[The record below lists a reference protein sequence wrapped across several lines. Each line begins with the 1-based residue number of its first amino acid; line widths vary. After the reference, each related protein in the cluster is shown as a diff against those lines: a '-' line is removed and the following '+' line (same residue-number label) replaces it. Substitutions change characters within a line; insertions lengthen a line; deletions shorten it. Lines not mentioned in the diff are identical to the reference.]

1 MPDNLR
7 PAPPEIIAV
16 VDALIAEHFPQL
28 RKARLIVLVQ
38 EQATDIGGGKVRVA
52 AAGANNDRNAPF
64 DYIVWFALDA
74 WQVMNDGD
82 REAIVYHELTH
93 CGRDE
98 AGRPELKEHDAG
110 VFSKEVELYGVW
122 WKDAQKRFKAARDAG
137 ERR

>member
-28 RKARLIVLVQ
+28 RKARLVVAVQ

-52 AAGANNDRNAPF
+52 ASGANNDRNAQF
-64 DYIVWFALDA
+64 DYIIWFALDA
-74 WQVMNDGD
+74 WRVMNDGD

-93 CGRDE
+93 CGRDD

-110 VFSKEVELYGVW
+110 VFDKEIALYGAW
-122 WKDAQKRFKAARDAG
+122 WTDAQKRFKSARVAG
-137 ERR
+137 ESR